1 MNEKTVR
8 QLVDRLAEL
17 GVLDSPAV
25 KRGDY
30 TVEFPDKDDRPK

>member
-8 QLVDRLAEL
+8 QLVDRLADL
-17 GVLDSPAV
+17 GVLDSPAA

-30 TVEFPDKDDRPK
+30 SVEFPDREEP